1 MFTGIIQNFGKLKAV
16 TLSKNQARLVFC
28 FEKKETQVKQGESI
42 AVNGVCL
49 TAVRIDC
56 FGFEADLVPETLLA
70 TNLGK
75 LKVGDSVNIERSLR
89 WNDSVGGHFV
99 TGHVDAVGK
108 VAQILRRGQN
118 WSLLVDA
125 PKTIISKL
133 VPKGSVVCDGVSLTV
148 QTVMKKNFCV
158 AVIPHTLAVTTLG
171 KKKVGD
177 EVNLEIDLLLRYQ
190 ECTNAALKKNRLS
203 IKTLKKQGF

>member
-1 MFTGIIQNFGKLKAV
+1 MFTGIIQNFGKLKAIIH
-16 TLSKNQARLVFC
+16 SKNQAHLVFS
-28 FEKKETQVKQGESI
+28 FEKKEKQVKQGESI

-49 TAVRIDC
+49 TAVKIDS

-70 TNLGK
+70 TNLEK
-75 LKVGDSVNIERSLR
+75 LKVGERVNIERSLR

-108 VAQILRRGQN
+108 VAQIGRRGGN
-118 WSLLVDA
+118 WSLLLDA

-133 VPKGSVVCDGVSLTV
+133 VPKGSVACDGVSLTI
-148 QTVMKKNFCV
+148 QTVMKKSFCV
-158 AVIPHTLAVTTLG
+158 AVIPHTLAATTLG

-177 EVNLEIDLLLRYQ
+177 EMNLEIDLLLRYQ
-190 ECTNAALKKNRLS
+190 ECTNTSLKKNGFS

>member
-1 MFTGIIQNFGKLKAV
+1 M
-16 TLSKNQARLVFC
+16 
-28 FEKKETQVKQGESI
+28 
-42 AVNGVCL
+42 CL
-49 TAVRIDC
+49 TAVRIDE
-56 FGFEADLVPETLLA
+56 FGFEVELVPETLLA

-75 LKVGDSVNIERSLR
+75 LKVGEGVNLERSLR

-108 VAQILRRGQN
+108 VAQIRRRGQN

-133 VPKGSVVCDGVSLTV
+133 VPKGSVACDGVSLTV
-148 QTVMKKNFCV
+148 QTVMKKSFCV

-190 ECTNAALKKNRLS
+190 DCANASLKKNGLS